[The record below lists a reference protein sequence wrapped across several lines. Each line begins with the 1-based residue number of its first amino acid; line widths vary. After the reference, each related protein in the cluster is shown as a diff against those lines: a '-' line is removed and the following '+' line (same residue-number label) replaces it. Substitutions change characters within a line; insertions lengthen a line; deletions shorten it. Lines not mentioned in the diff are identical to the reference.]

1 MIGHYIYGH
10 GPERAL
16 VLHGWFGDWRVFEH
30 MLPALDASRFSFAFM
45 DYRGYGQSKA
55 FDGPFDI
62 PSIASDAVALADHLG
77 WESFDLVGHSMG
89 GKAALQL
96 AVKYSHRIQKILAIT
111 PVWAGKVPF
120 DEHTLAKFREAVHDV
135 RLREAII
142 GETAGGREPAVW
154 ARNLAAHSLRVSLP
168 EAFGG
173 YLESWALS
181 DFAADV
187 RGLSIPTRVVVGVHD
202 SSITREVVSATWLAT
217 LGKATLDV
225 LPECG
230 HYPML
235 QTPLAL
241 ARVFESF
248 LLSDAGEAP

>member
-1 MIGHYIYGH
+1 MIGHFIHGH

-16 VLHGWFGDWRVFEH
+16 VLHGWFGDWRVFEP
-30 MLPALDASRFSFAFM
+30 MLSALDESRFSFAFM

-55 FDGPFDI
+55 LSGPFDI
-62 PSIASDAVALADHLG
+62 PTIAGDAVALADHLG
-77 WESFDLVGHSMG
+77 WDTFNLVGHSMG
-89 GKAALQL
+89 GKAALRL
-96 AVKYSHRIQKILAIT
+96 AADHPQRVRKILAIT
-111 PVWAGKVPF
+111 PVWAGRVPF
-120 DEHTLAKFREAVHDV
+120 DDQSLAMFRAAVQDV

-142 GETAGGREPAVW
+142 GHTAGGREPAVW
-154 ARNLAAHSLRVSLP
+154 ARNLAARSLRVSLQ

-187 RGLSIPTRVVVGVHD
+187 EGLPIPTRVVAGAHD
-202 SSITREVVSATWLAT
+202 SSITRDVVSATWLAH
-217 LGKATLDV
+217 LSRASLDV
-225 LPECG
+225 LSECG

-235 QTPLAL
+235 QTPPAL

-248 LLSDAGEAP
+248 LLSDAGEAT